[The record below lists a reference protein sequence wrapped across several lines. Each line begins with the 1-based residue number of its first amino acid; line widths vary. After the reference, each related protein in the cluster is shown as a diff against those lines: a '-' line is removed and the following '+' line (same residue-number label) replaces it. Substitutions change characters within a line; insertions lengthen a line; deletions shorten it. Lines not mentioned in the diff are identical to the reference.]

1 MPRASTDGFNK
12 RQVEAEPEGE
22 GECYLDI
29 AVVVSRA
36 ILHHPSSRLIV
47 RDRFRLASDRSKFR
61 KLV

>member
-12 RQVEAEPEGE
+12 NQVEAEPEGE
-22 GECYLDI
+22 GECYFDI

-36 ILHHPSSRLIV
+36 ILHHRLIIV